1 MFYCC
6 RNFIVFSERKRAR
19 TESQPDNQKQSRSQS
34 GQRAQQG
41 NQGDQGAPAKR
52 LKQNP
57 DTQQQI
63 ANSAPGKSTLRSILN
78 SSPSP
83 SLQQSLLSTTPQTQ
97 HFNLSSS
104 SIWPQFS
111 NAPFSYLPARIGRP
125 GGSTRRG
132 LRQTLVE
139 RSLARGIAGKERL
152 SVHLRQSLLC
162 DRGEERELL
171 TYQDITED
179 LQVGGRIVL
188 VTSQFEQY
196 VVLLPAKTVYFV
208 CTRQSIYRCQ
218 HKHENTCHKLLC

>member
-1 MFYCC
+1 MHLAMFHCC
-6 RNFIVFSERKRAR
+6 HNFIVFSELKRAS

-34 GQRAQQG
+34 GQRTQQG
-41 NQGDQGAPAKR
+41 SQGDQGVPAKR

-78 SSPSP
+78 SSPS
-83 SLQQSLLSTTPQTQ
+83 SSIQQSLLSTTPQSQ

-111 NAPFSYLPARIGRP
+111 NAPFSFLPARIGRP
-125 GGSTRRG
+125 GGGNGRG

-139 RSLARGIAGKERL
+139 RSLHRRIVRKERL

-171 TYQDITED
+171 TYQDITDD
-179 LQVGGRIVL
+179 LQVGGIVL
-188 VTSQFEQY
+188 VSSQ
-196 VVLLPAKTVYFV
+196 
-208 CTRQSIYRCQ
+208 
-218 HKHENTCHKLLC
+218 H